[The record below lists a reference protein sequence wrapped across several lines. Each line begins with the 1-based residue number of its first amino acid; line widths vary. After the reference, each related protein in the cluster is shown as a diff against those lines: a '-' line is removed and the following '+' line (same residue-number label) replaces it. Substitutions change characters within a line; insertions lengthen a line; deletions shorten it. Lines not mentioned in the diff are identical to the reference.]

1 VGESANTST
10 EISEG
15 DLTQDLEFPLTHF
28 SDIVA
33 ATETSFIK
41 VYKVLVPLNIAH
53 FQSPE
58 FSVLTV

>member
-15 DLTQDLEFPLTHF
+15 DLTQDLEFPLAHF

-33 ATETSFIK
+33 ATETSPRHSLSAGKDFIK
-41 VYKVLVPLNIAH
+41 V
-53 FQSPE
+53 
-58 FSVLTV
+58 